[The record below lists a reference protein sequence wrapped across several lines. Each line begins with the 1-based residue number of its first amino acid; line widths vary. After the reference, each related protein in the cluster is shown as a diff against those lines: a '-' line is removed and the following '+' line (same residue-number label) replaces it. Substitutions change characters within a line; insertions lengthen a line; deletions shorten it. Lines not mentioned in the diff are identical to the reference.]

1 MIALA
6 SFAVTLALGCV
17 GYAVFAA
24 IIGLLRRCPRW
35 TSSAMRAINAVAWL
49 LTLTVALLLYFLLLR
64 DFRLEY
70 VA

>member
-35 TSSAMRAINAVAWL
+35 TSSAMRAIM
-49 LTLTVALLLYFLLLR
+49 
-64 DFRLEY
+64 RLGLSPKLQ
-70 VA
+70 A